1 MIAREL
7 SKMFEEVQTLEMSEL
22 FQQMKNEKLVL
33 KGEFVVGLCPKK

>member
-7 SKMFEEVQTLEMSEL
+7 SKMFEEVQTLEMRQLSE
-22 FQQMKNEKLVL
+22 FMKNGKLVL